1 MKHKDNISVIMS
13 AYNSETSI
21 FNSVKSILDQTYE
34 NLNLLVIDDFS
45 NDKTFEI
52 LKEIAKSDERL
63 NIYSNN
69 KNIGLTKSLNKLIK
83 ISTGQYIAR
92 QDADDLSSK
101 TRLED
106 QIKFLNNS
114 NFHACTTRAVS
125 LQNKNKKIPAISYYF
140 PKKIS
145 MRYKNPFI
153 HGSLMIQADVLRSV
167 GGYDDNFKYAQDY
180 KLFID
185 LIKKGYKIKT
195 LNKTLYSLNTKNNI
209 SEIYKKEQKKYF
221 DQAKKVYKNKL
232 N

>member
-1 MKHKDNISVIMS
+1 
-13 AYNSETSI
+13 
-21 FNSVKSILDQTYE
+21 
-34 NLNLLVIDDFS
+34 
-45 NDKTFEI
+45 
-52 LKEIAKSDERL
+52 
-63 NIYSNN
+63 
-69 KNIGLTKSLNKLIK
+69 
-83 ISTGQYIAR
+83 
-92 QDADDLSSK
+92 
-101 TRLED
+101 
-106 QIKFLNNS
+106 
-114 NFHACTTRAVS
+114 
-125 LQNKNKKIPAISYYF
+125 
-140 PKKIS
+140 